1 MKLAMKLLLR
11 ELRNGDVLTLA
22 LALVLSVATVTGISL
37 FIDRLQSSFELQSA
51 TLLAAD
57 RVVRSPEL
65 IPQEWQSKASDSGL
79 SVANRA
85 WFSTMVFTDAG
96 LQLSQVSAVTEAYP
110 LRGEYLIDTV
120 LFGAGIATGRGPE
133 KGEVWVSS
141 RLASLLEVEIGKT
154 IQIGE
159 ADFLVTAYLVRDP
172 GSSASAFAIAPR
184 AVINWQDL
192 DRTEV
197 IQPGSRVRYALLMA
211 GTEDLLDEMEAWF
224 KSRLSDN
231 QEWRSPRAGG
241 RGIGATID
249 RAESFLLLAG
259 TLAVVMAGVAMAL
272 ASNRYVKRHLAQVA
286 VMKTLGA
293 TPKKIAS
300 ILVWQLVCILILG
313 SLIGLMLGWSVQAL
327 IALSLEALLT
337 TALPE
342 PGFEKM
348 WLGVVT
354 GLTSLIAF
362 CLPLMVRLL
371 GVSPLSVLQPMGRME
386 GKTALLYGFGFVGMF
401 GLMVIYTQGVLL
413 PSLMVL
419 SILLVSCLVGI
430 IGFVLFKLGRTL
442 TAGATSGWQIGLA
455 ALHRR
460 LQSNLFQLLIFTLI
474 IMLVL
479 ILTGVRSNLISDW
492 QSQLPEGAANHY
504 LFNIQQDDVKP
515 LQDVMASIDVKES
528 DWYPMVLGRVTKI
541 NQQNVTDLFTGKKE
555 RPEML
560 SRELN
565 LTWTDTLGVDN
576 VIHEGEFNPQQNGF
590 SIELTAAQEAGVK
603 LGDELTLFIGGREY
617 SQQVTSIRKVDWSS
631 MRPNFYLILPKT
643 ILADFPANYITSV
656 HVADESKQVFYRSM
670 ANFPTVSLLNVGD
683 LIGQIQLIIAQVS
696 QAIQLLLG
704 FIVASGALVLVA
716 SIRASLDERLEEGA
730 LLRTLGASK
739 SLIRQAMLIEFG
751 FLGVFAGVIAALVAE
766 ACLYGLQVYLFELDA
781 SVHPLLWVLGPVLGF
796 FVVTSIGLF
805 AGRTVLKVAPM
816 RMLQAL

>member
-1 MKLAMKLLLR
+1 MKLALKILLR
-11 ELRNGDVLTLA
+11 ELRNGDILTLA
-22 LALVLSVATVTGISL
+22 LAMVLSVATVTGISL

-57 RVVRSPEL
+57 RVVRSPNEL
-65 IPQEWQSKASDSGL
+65 PMEWQLKAQSSGL

-85 WFSTMVFTDAG
+85 WFSTMVFTEAG

-110 LRGEYLIDTV
+110 LRGEYLIDKA
-120 LFGAGIATGRGPE
+120 LFGVGYATPNSPAQ
-133 KGEVWVSS
+133 GEVWVSS
-141 RLASLLEVEIGKT
+141 RLASLLEVDIGDD

-159 ADFLVTAYLVRDP
+159 ADFSVTAYLVRDP

-184 AVINWQDL
+184 AVINWKDL
-192 DRTEV
+192 DKTQV

-211 GTEDLLDEMEAWF
+211 GNSELLDDMEQWV
-224 KSRLSDN
+224 KPKLNDN

-300 ILVWQLVCILILG
+300 ILIWQLACIFVFG
-313 SLIGLMLGWSVQAL
+313 SLLGLMLGWSVQAF
-327 IALSLEALLT
+327 IAYSLETLLS

-342 PGFEKM
+342 PGLDKI
-348 WLGVVT
+348 WLGIIT

-371 GVSPLSVLQPMGRME
+371 GVSPLSVLQPMGRIE
-386 GKTALLYGFGFVGMF
+386 GKTALLYAFGFIGMYS
-401 GLMVIYTQGVLL
+401 LMVIYTQGFLL

-419 SILLVSCLVGI
+419 SVLLVSVLVAS
-430 IGFVLFKLGRTL
+430 IGFVLFKLGRKF

-460 LQSNLFQLLIFTLI
+460 LQSNLFQLLVFTLI

-492 QSQLPEGAANHY
+492 QSQLPKGAANHY
-504 LFNIQQDDVKP
+504 LFNIQQDDVAP
-515 LQDVMASIDVKES
+515 LQTMMSGLEIEAS

-541 NQQNVTDLFTGKKE
+541 NQKEVNALFEDRKE

-565 LTWTDTLGVDN
+565 LTWTDHLGVDN
-576 VIHEGEFNPQQNGF
+576 EIIEGVFDPMQDGF
-590 SIELTAAQEAGVK
+590 SIEFSAAQEAQIT
-603 LGDELTLFIGGREY
+603 LGDEITLFIGGREY
-617 SQQVTSIRKVDWSS
+617 SQIVTSIRRVDWSS
-631 MRPNFYLILPKT
+631 MRPNFYLILPQT
-643 ILADFPANYITSV
+643 ILSDFPANYITSV
-656 HVADESKQVFYRSM
+656 YVADQNKQGFYKGM
-670 ANFPTVSLLNVGD
+670 ADYPTVSLLNVGD

-751 FLGVFAGVIAALVAE
+751 FLGLFAGAIAALAAE
-766 ACLYGLQVYLFELDA
+766 ACLYGLQVYLFELSA
-781 SVHPLLWVLGPVLGF
+781 SFHPMLWIIGPVLGF
-796 FVVTSIGLF
+796 VIVTGIGLF
-805 AGRTVLKVAPM
+805 AGRSVLKVAPM

>member
-1 MKLAMKLLLR
+1 MKLALKILLR
-11 ELRNGDVLTLA
+11 ELRNGDILTLA
-22 LALVLSVATVTGISL
+22 LAMVLSVATVTGISL

-57 RVVRSPEL
+57 RVVRSPNEL
-65 IPQEWQSKASDSGL
+65 PMEWQLKAQSSGL

-85 WFSTMVFTDAG
+85 WFSTMVFTEAG

-110 LRGEYLIDTV
+110 LRGEYLIDKA
-120 LFGAGIATGRGPE
+120 LFGVGYATPNSPAQ
-133 KGEVWVSS
+133 GEVWVSS
-141 RLASLLEVEIGKT
+141 RLASLLEVDIGDD

-159 ADFLVTAYLVRDP
+159 ADFSVTAYLVRDP

-184 AVINWQDL
+184 AVINWKDL
-192 DRTEV
+192 DKTQV

-211 GTEDLLDEMEAWF
+211 GNSELLDDMEQWV
-224 KSRLSDN
+224 KPKLNDN

-300 ILVWQLVCILILG
+300 ILIWQLACIFVFG
-313 SLIGLMLGWSVQAL
+313 SLLGLMLGWSVQAF
-327 IALSLEALLT
+327 IAYSLETLLS

-342 PGFEKM
+342 PGLDKI
-348 WLGVVT
+348 WLGIIT

-371 GVSPLSVLQPMGRME
+371 GVSPLSVLQPMGRIE
-386 GKTALLYGFGFVGMF
+386 GKTALLYAFGFIGMYS
-401 GLMVIYTQGVLL
+401 LMVIYTQGFLL

-419 SILLVSCLVGI
+419 SVLLVSVLVAS
-430 IGFVLFKLGRTL
+430 IGFVLFKLGRKF

-460 LQSNLFQLLIFTLI
+460 LQSNLFQLLVFTLI

-492 QSQLPEGAANHY
+492 QSQLPKGAANHY
-504 LFNIQQDDVKP
+504 LFNIQQDDVAP
-515 LQDVMASIDVKES
+515 LQTMMSGLDIEAS

-541 NQQNVTDLFTGKKE
+541 NQKEVNELFEDRKE

-565 LTWTDTLGVDN
+565 LTWTDHLGVDN
-576 VIHEGEFNPQQNGF
+576 EIIEGVFDPMQDGF
-590 SIELTAAQEAGVK
+590 SIEFSAAQEAQIT
-603 LGDELTLFIGGREY
+603 LGDEITLFIGGREY
-617 SQQVTSIRKVDWSS
+617 SQRVTSIRRVDWSS
-631 MRPNFYLILPKT
+631 MRPNFYLILPQT
-643 ILADFPANYITSV
+643 ILSDFPANYITSV
-656 HVADESKQVFYRSM
+656 YVADQNKQGFYKGM
-670 ANFPTVSLLNVGD
+670 ADYPTVSLLNVGD

-751 FLGVFAGVIAALVAE
+751 FLGLFAGAIAALAAE
-766 ACLYGLQVYLFELDA
+766 ACLYGLQVYLFELSA
-781 SVHPLLWVLGPVLGF
+781 SFHPMLWIIGPVLGF
-796 FVVTSIGLF
+796 VIVTGIGLF
-805 AGRTVLKVAPM
+805 AGRSVLKVAPM

>member
-1 MKLAMKLLLR
+1 MNLALKILGR

-22 LALVLSVATVTGISL
+22 LAMVLSVATVTGISL

-57 RVVRSPEL
+57 RVVRSSNEL
-65 IPQEWQSKASDSGL
+65 PDEYKSHATSLDL
-79 SVANRA
+79 NVADRA
-85 WFSTMVFTDAG
+85 WFSTMVFTDEG
-96 LQLSQVSAVTEAYP
+96 LQLSQVTAVSDAYP
-110 LRGEYLIDTV
+110 LRGTFLTDQT
-120 LFGAGIATGRGPE
+120 LFGIGSETLDGPAQ
-133 KGEVWVSS
+133 GEVWVSS
-141 RLASLLEVEIGKT
+141 RLASLLEVELGDV

-159 ADFLVTAYLVRDP
+159 ADFNVTSYLVRDP

-184 AVINWQDL
+184 AVIHWQDL
-192 DRTEV
+192 DKTEV
-197 IQPGSRVRYALLMA
+197 IQPGSRVRYALLMS
-211 GTEDLLDEMEAWF
+211 GDEDDLQAMETWV
-224 KSRLSDN
+224 KPQLTDN
-231 QEWRSPRAGG
+231 EQWRSPRAGG

-286 VMKTLGA
+286 VLKTLGA
-293 TPKKIAS
+293 TPNKIAS
-300 ILVWQLVCILILG
+300 ILLWQLTSIFVVGSVLG
-313 SLIGLMLGWSVQAL
+313 LALGWSVQAF
-327 IALSLEALLT
+327 IAYSLEAILST
-337 TALPE
+337 VLPA
-342 PGFEKM
+342 PGFDKI

-362 CLPLMVRLL
+362 CLPLMMRLL
-371 GVSPLSVLQPMGRME
+371 KVSPLSVLQPMGKLE
-386 GKTALLYGFGFVGMF
+386 GKTALLYAFGFVGMF
-401 GLMVIYTQGVLL
+401 ALMVIYTQGLLL

-419 SILLVSCLVGI
+419 SILLVSLLVGG
-430 IGFVLFKLGRTL
+430 IGFVLFKVGRRVTS
-442 TAGATSGWQIGLA
+442 GATSGWQIGLA

-460 LQSNLFQLLIFTLI
+460 LQSNLFQLLVFTLI

-479 ILTGVRSNLISDW
+479 ILTGVRSNLVSDW
-492 QSQLPEGAANHY
+492 QSQLPKGSANHY
-504 LFNIQQDDVKP
+504 LFNIQQEDVDS
-515 LQDVMASIDVKES
+515 LQTMMSSFDIEES

-541 NQQNVTDLFTGKKE
+541 NQQAVNDMFSDAKE

-576 VIHEGEFNPQQNGF
+576 EVIEGIFDPMQAGF
-590 SIELTAAQEAGVK
+590 SIESSAAEEANIK
-603 LGDELTLFIGGREY
+603 LGDEITIFIGGREY
-617 SQQVTSIRKVDWSS
+617 SQKVTSIRQVDWSS
-631 MRPNFYLILPKT
+631 MRPNFFLILPQT
-643 ILADFPANYITSV
+643 ILSDFPANFITSV
-656 HVADESKQVFYRSM
+656 YVADENKQRFYQGM
-670 ANFPTVSLLNVGD
+670 ANYPTVSLLNVGD
-683 LIGQIQLIIAQVS
+683 LIAQIQMIIAQVS

-751 FLGVFAGVIAALVAE
+751 FLGIFAGFIAALAAE
-766 ACLYGLQVYLFELDA
+766 ACLFGLQVYLFKLSA
-781 SVHPLLWVLGPVLGF
+781 SFHPYLWVLGPVLGF
-796 FVVTSIGLF
+796 VIVTGIGLY
-805 AGRTVLKVAPM
+805 AGRSVLKVAPI
-816 RMLQAL
+816 RMLQTI

>member
-1 MKLAMKLLLR
+1 MNLALRLLLR

-57 RVVRSPEL
+57 RVVRSPEVL
-65 IPQEWQSKASDSGL
+65 PIQWEEEAESKGL
-79 SVANRA
+79 EVANRA
-85 WFSTMVFTDAG
+85 WFSTMVFTESG

-110 LRGEYLIDTV
+110 LRGEYLIDST
-120 LFGAGIATGRGPE
+120 LFGAGKATEKGPNT
-133 KGEVWVSS
+133 GEVWVSS
-141 RLASLLEVEIGKT
+141 RLASLIDVEIGNS

-159 ADFLVTAYLVRDP
+159 ADFVVTAYLVRDP
-172 GSSASAFAIAPR
+172 GSTASAFAIAPR

-192 DRTEV
+192 DKTEV

-211 GTEDLLDEMEAWF
+211 GIESQLDEMEEWITP
-224 KSRLSDN
+224 KLSDN

-293 TPKKIAS
+293 TPKKVAS
-300 ILVWQLVCILILG
+300 ILIWQLICILVLG
-313 SLIGLMLGWSVQAL
+313 SIIGLLLGWSVQAF
-327 IALSLEALLT
+327 IALSLEALLS

-354 GLTSLIAF
+354 GLTSLVVF

-371 GVSPLSVLQPMGRME
+371 GVSPLSVLQPMGRIE
-386 GKTALLYGFGFVGMF
+386 GKTALLYACGFVGMF
-401 GLMVIYTQGVLL
+401 ALMVIYTQGFLL

-419 SILLVSCLVGI
+419 SILLVSALVGV
-430 IGFVLFKLGRTL
+430 IGFILFKLGRKL
-442 TAGATSGWQIGLA
+442 TTGATSGWQIGLA

-504 LFNIQQDDVKP
+504 LFNIQQQDVEP
-515 LQDVMASIDVKES
+515 LQSMMTGLEIEES
-528 DWYPMVLGRVTKI
+528 DWYPMVLGRVTKV
-541 NQQNVTDLFTGKKE
+541 NQEKVTDLYGKKEE

-565 LTWTDTLGVDN
+565 LTWTDTLGEDN
-576 VIHEGEFNPQQNGF
+576 AILEGVFNPLKDGF
-590 SIELTAAQEAGVK
+590 SIESTAAEEAGVK
-603 LGDELTLFIGGREY
+603 LGDEITLFIGGREY
-617 SQQVTSIRKVDWSS
+617 SQKITSIRKVDWGS

-643 ILADFPANYITSV
+643 ILSDFPANYITSV
-656 HVADESKQVFYRSM
+656 HVADVNKQAFYKGM
-670 ANFPTVSLLNVGD
+670 ANYPTVSLLNVGD

-751 FLGVFAGVIAALVAE
+751 FLGIFAGIIAAMAAE
-766 ACLYGLQVYLFELDA
+766 ACLFGLQVYLFELSA
-781 SVHPLLWVLGPVLGF
+781 SFHPILWLLGPLLGF
-796 FVVTSIGLF
+796 IIVTSIGLF

>member
-1 MKLAMKLLLR
+1 MKLALKILLR

-22 LALVLSVATVTGISL
+22 LAMVLSVATVTGISL

-57 RVVRSPEL
+57 RVVRSPNVL
-65 IPQEWQSKASDSGL
+65 PSEWQDRAEETGL

-110 LRGEYLIDTV
+110 LRGEYLIDKT
-120 LFGAGIATGRGPE
+120 LFGMGYATANSPAQGD
-133 KGEVWVSS
+133 VWVSS
-141 RLASLLEVEIGKT
+141 RLASLLDVKIGDE

-159 ADFLVTAYLVRDP
+159 ADFSVTAYLVRDP

-184 AVINWQDL
+184 AVINWKDL
-192 DRTEV
+192 DKTEV
-197 IQPGSRVRYALLMA
+197 IQPGSRIRYALLMA
-211 GTEDLLDEMEAWF
+211 GDSDRLDNMESWLNP
-224 KSRLSDN
+224 KLNDN

-300 ILVWQLVCILILG
+300 ILIWQLVSIFVVG
-313 SLIGLMLGWSVQAL
+313 SLLGLMLGWSVQAF
-327 IALSLEALLT
+327 IAYSLETLLST
-337 TALPE
+337 TLPE
-342 PGFEKM
+342 PGLDKI
-348 WLGVVT
+348 WLGIIT

-371 GVSPLSVLQPMGRME
+371 AVSPLSVLQPMGRIE
-386 GKTALLYGFGFVGMF
+386 GRTALLYAFGFVGMF
-401 GLMVIYTQGVLL
+401 TLMVIYTQGLLL

-419 SILLVSCLVGI
+419 SILLVSVLVAS
-430 IGFVLFKLGRTL
+430 IGFVLFKLGRKF

-460 LQSNLFQLLIFTLI
+460 LQSNLFQLLVFTLI

-492 QSQLPEGAANHY
+492 QAQLPKGAANHY
-504 LFNIQQDDVKP
+504 LFNIQQNDVKP
-515 LQDVMASIDVKES
+515 LHNMMSDLEVEES

-541 NQQNVTDLFTGKKE
+541 NQKAVDELYEDRKE

-565 LTWTDTLGVDN
+565 LTWTDNLGIDN
-576 VIHEGEFNPQQNGF
+576 EIIEGEFDAVQDGF
-590 SIELTAAQEAGVK
+590 SIELKAAQEAKIK
-603 LGDELTLFIGGREY
+603 LGDEITLFIGGREY
-617 SQQVTSIRKVDWSS
+617 SQIVTSIRRVDWSS

-643 ILADFPANYITSV
+643 ILSDFPANYITSV
-656 HVADESKQVFYRSM
+656 YVADKNKQAFYKGM
-670 ANFPTVSLLNVGD
+670 ADYPTVSLLNVGD

-704 FIVASGALVLVA
+704 FIVASGGLVLIA

-751 FLGVFAGVIAALVAE
+751 FLGIFAGFIAVLAAE
-766 ACLYGLQVYLFELDA
+766 ACLFGLQVYLFELSA
-781 SVHPLLWVLGPVLGF
+781 SFHPMLWIIGPILGF
-796 FVVTSIGLF
+796 VIVTGIGLF
-805 AGRTVLKVAPM
+805 AGRSVLKVAPM

>member
-1 MKLAMKLLLR
+1 MKLAIRLLFR
-11 ELRNGDVLTLA
+11 ELKNGDVLTLA

-57 RVVRSPEL
+57 RVIRSPESV
-65 IPQEWQSKASDSGL
+65 PHEWAIEAENKGL
-79 SVANRA
+79 QVANRA

-96 LQLSQVSAVTEAYP
+96 LQLSQVSAVTKAYP
-110 LRGEYLIDTV
+110 LRGEYLIDNM
-120 LFGAGIATGRGPE
+120 LFGTGFVSEQGPKE
-133 KGEVWVSS
+133 GEVWISS
-141 RLASLLEVEIGKT
+141 RLASLVDVEIGGE

-159 ADFLVTAYLVRDP
+159 ADFRVTAYLVRDP

-192 DRTEV
+192 DKTQV

-211 GTEDLLDEMEAWF
+211 GDENILDDMAKWVEP
-224 KSRLSDN
+224 KLDDN

-300 ILVWQLVCILILG
+300 ILVWQLVVILVLG
-313 SLIGLMLGWSVQAL
+313 SLIGLLLGWSVQAL
-327 IALSLEALLT
+327 IAYSLEALLS

-354 GLTSLIAF
+354 GLTSLVAF

-371 GVSPLSVLQPMGRME
+371 GVSPLSVLQPMGRIE
-386 GKTALLYGFGFVGMF
+386 GKTALLYVFGFAGMF
-401 GLMVIYTQGVLL
+401 SLMVIYTRGFFL

-419 SILLVSCLVGI
+419 SILLVSALVGL
-430 IGFVLFKLGRTL
+430 IGIALFKVGRQL

-504 LFNIQQDDVKP
+504 LFNIQQDDVEP
-515 LQDVMASIDVKES
+515 LQTMMGQLDIKES

-541 NQQNVTDLFTGKKE
+541 NQEKVTALYSDKKD

-565 LTWTDTLGVDN
+565 LTWTDSLGVDN
-576 VIHEGEFNPQQNGF
+576 VVKSGVFDPSQDGF
-590 SIELTAAQEAGVK
+590 SIESHAAEEAGVK
-603 LGDELTLFIGGREY
+603 IGDEITLFIGGREY
-617 SQQVTSIRKVDWSS
+617 SQKVTSIRTVDWSS

-643 ILADFPANYITSV
+643 ILSDFPANYITSV
-656 HVADESKQVFYRSM
+656 HVADENKQAFYKGM
-670 ANFPTVSLLNVGD
+670 ANYPTVSLLNVGD

-739 SLIRQAMLIEFG
+739 SLIRQAMLVEFG
-751 FLGVFAGVIAALVAE
+751 FLGIFAGLIAVLAAE
-766 ACLYGLQVYLFELDA
+766 VSLFGLQVFLFELNA
-781 SVHPLLWVLGPVLGF
+781 SFHPVLWVLGPVLGF
-796 FVVTSIGLF
+796 VIVTSIGLF

>member
-1 MKLAMKLLLR
+1 MKLALKLLFR
-11 ELRNGDVLTLA
+11 ELRNGDVMTLA
-22 LALVLSVATVTGISL
+22 LAMVLSVATVTGISL
-37 FIDRLQSSFELQSA
+37 FIDRLQASFELQSA

-57 RVVRSPEL
+57 GVVRSSKKLPN
-65 IPQEWQSKASDSGL
+65 EWQLKADESGL
-79 SVANRA
+79 NTANRA
-85 WFSTMVFTDAG
+85 WFSTMVFTEAG
-96 LQLSQVSAVTEAYP
+96 LQLSQVSAVTKAYP
-110 LRGEYLIDTV
+110 LRGEYLIDTQ
-120 LFGAGIATGRGPE
+120 LFGTGFVSDRGPAA
-133 KGEVWVSS
+133 GEVWVSS
-141 RLASLLEVEIGKT
+141 RLASLLEVEIGDD

-159 ADFLVTAYLVRDP
+159 ADFRVTSYLVRDP

-192 DRTEV
+192 DKTQV

-211 GTEDLLDEMEAWF
+211 GDADLLQEMQEWVTP
-224 KSRLSDN
+224 KLNEN
-231 QEWRSPRAGG
+231 QQWRSPRAGG
-241 RGIGATID
+241 RGIGATIN

-300 ILVWQLVCILILG
+300 ILTWQLVSIFIFG
-313 SLIGLMLGWSVQAL
+313 SLVGLLLGWSVQAF
-327 IALSLEALLT
+327 IAYSLEALLS

-342 PGFEKM
+342 PGLGKI
-348 WLGVVT
+348 WLGVLT
-354 GLTSLIAF
+354 GFTSLVAF
-362 CLPLMVRLL
+362 CLPLMTRLL
-371 GVSPLSVLQPMGRME
+371 TVSPLSVLQPMGRLE
-386 GKTALLYGFGFVGMF
+386 GKTLLLYVFGFIGMF
-401 GLMVIYTQGVLL
+401 ALMVIYTKGFFL
-413 PSLMVL
+413 SILMVL
-419 SILLVSCLVGI
+419 SILIVSVLVAG
-430 IGFVLFKLGRTL
+430 IGFVLFKLGRQFTS
-442 TAGATSGWQIGLA
+442 GATSGWQIGLA

-460 LQSNLFQLLIFTLI
+460 LQSNLFQLLVFTLI

-504 LFNIQQDDVKP
+504 LFNIQQEDVAR
-515 LQDVMASIDVKES
+515 LQGMMSTLEIEES
-528 DWYPMVLGRVTKI
+528 DWYPMVLGRVTQI
-541 NQQNVTDLFTGKKE
+541 NQKGVDELFGKGKE
-555 RPEML
+555 KPEMM

-576 VIHEGEFNPQQNGF
+576 EILEGVFNPLENGF
-590 SIELTAAQEAGVK
+590 SIESKAAEEANVE
-603 LGDELTLFIGGREY
+603 LGDEITLLIGGREY
-617 SQQVTSIRKVDWSS
+617 TQKVTSIRRVDWSS

-643 ILADFPANYITSV
+643 ILSDFPANYITSV
-656 HVADESKQVFYRSM
+656 HVANEHKQAFYQGMSDY
-670 ANFPTVSLLNVGD
+670 PTVSLLNVGD

-739 SLIRQAMLIEFG
+739 SLIQQAMLVEFG
-751 FLGVFAGVIAALVAE
+751 FLGVFAGFIAALAAE
-766 ACLYGLQVYLFELDA
+766 ACLFGLQVYLFELSA
-781 SVHPLLWVLGPVLGF
+781 SFHPMLWLLGPVLGF
-796 FVVTSIGLF
+796 VIVTSIGLF
-805 AGRTVLKVAPM
+805 AGRSVLKVAPM